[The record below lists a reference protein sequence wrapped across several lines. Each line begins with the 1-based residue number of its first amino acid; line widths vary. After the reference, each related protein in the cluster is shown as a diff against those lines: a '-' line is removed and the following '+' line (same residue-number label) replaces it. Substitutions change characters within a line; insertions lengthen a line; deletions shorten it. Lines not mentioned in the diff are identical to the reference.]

1 MTPPEPA
8 PRPAPS
14 PAWREVPRTVWTL
27 GFVSMFMDVSSEAI
41 HALLPLFLVDTLGVA
56 VAAVGLIEGLAEATT
71 AITKVF
77 SGMLSDRLGSRKWL
91 AFIGYGLAALSKPL
105 FPLAHSLDFVVVARL
120 SDRVA
125 KGIRGAPRDALI
137 ADITPATLRGAAFG
151 LRQTLDT
158 IGAFGGPLL
167 AVVLMAAYGGHIR
180 PVLWWAVLPAALS
193 ALLILVAVR
202 EPDRNGAAPPSQGPI
217 RRADLTRLG
226 RRFWAVAGIGA
237 LFTVARFSEA
247 FLILKSQSAGIA
259 PSLVPLSMVGMN
271 VVYAATAAPVGMLS
285 DRIGRRGL
293 LGLGMAVLGL
303 ADLLLAASTGLGGLA
318 LGLALWGLHLALTQ
332 GLLAALVADTA
343 PEEARG
349 TAFGAFNLLAGMA
362 LLPASVLAGVLW
374 QAFGPAATFAAA
386 AGFAAIAAVALRWLP
401 PAAQTAGS
409 SPG

>member
-1 MTPPEPA
+1 
-8 PRPAPS
+8 
-14 PAWREVPRTVWTL
+14 
-27 GFVSMFMDVSSEAI
+27 MFMDVSSEAI

-167 AVVLMAAYGGHIR
+167 AVLLMAAYGGHIR

-202 EPDRNGAAPPSQGPI
+202 EPERNGARAVKQGPI
-217 RRADLTRLG
+217 RRADLIRLG
-226 RRFWAVAGIGA
+226 RPFWLVAVVGA

-247 FLILKSQSAGIA
+247 FLILKSQNAGLS

-271 VVYAATAAPVGMLS
+271 VVYSATAAPVGMMS

-293 LGLGMAVLGL
+293 LGLGMAVLAL
-303 ADLLLAASTGLGGLA
+303 ADILLAASTGLVGLA

-349 TAFGAFNLLAGMA
+349 TAFGAFNLLTGTA

-374 QAFGPAATFAAA
+374 QEFGPAATFAAA
-386 AGFAAIAAVALRWLP
+386 AGFAAIAALSLRWLP
-401 PAAQTAGS
+401 RRPQTAGL

>member
-1 MTPPEPA
+1 MEPTDAAATPDPP
-8 PRPAPS
+8 
-14 PAWREVPRTVWTL
+14 PAWRSVPRTVWTL
-27 GFVSMFMDVSSEAI
+27 GVVSMLMDVSSEAI

-56 VAAVGLIEGLAEATT
+56 VVAVGLIEGLAEATT

-77 SGMLSDRLGSRKWL
+77 SGVLSDRLGSRKWL
-91 AFIGYGLAALSKPL
+91 AFAGYGLAALSKPL
-105 FPLAHSLDFVVVARL
+105 FPLATSLSLVLVARI
-120 SDRVA
+120 SDRIA

-151 LRQTLDT
+151 LRQALDT

-167 AVVLMAAYGGHIR
+167 AVVLMAVYGGHIR

-202 EPDRNGAAPPSQGPI
+202 EPDRNGAAPPAQGPI
-217 RRADLTRLG
+217 RRADLARLG
-226 RRFWAVAGIGA
+226 RRFWVVAGIGA
-237 LFTVARFSEA
+237 LFSVARFSEA
-247 FLILKSQSAGIA
+247 FLILKSQSAGLA
-259 PSLVPLSMVGMN
+259 PSLVPLSMVAMN
-271 VVYAATAAPVGMLS
+271 LVYAATAAPVGMLS

-303 ADLLLAASTGLGGLA
+303 ADLLLAATTGLGGLA
-318 LGLALWGLHLALTQ
+318 LGLVLWGLHLALTQ

-343 PEEARG
+343 PDEARG
-349 TAFGAFNLLAGMA
+349 TAFGAFNLLTGIA
-362 LLPASVLAGVLW
+362 LLPASVLAGELW

-386 AGFAAIAAVALRWLP
+386 AGFAAVAAVALRWLP
-401 PAAQTAGS
+401 SAAQTAGS